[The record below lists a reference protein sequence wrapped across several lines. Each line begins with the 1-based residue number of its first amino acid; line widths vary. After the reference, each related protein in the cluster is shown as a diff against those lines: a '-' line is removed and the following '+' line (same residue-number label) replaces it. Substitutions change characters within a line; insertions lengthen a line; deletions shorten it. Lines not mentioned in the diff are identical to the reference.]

1 MEVLLGRS
9 HAEKQVLFTW
19 AFGVVPSGLSL
30 SWPDMSQYMRLLSV
44 SDESADSEGSASMA
58 VGLSAYLAEGG
69 DGLGQDSRVRLP
81 SVGGHEVPA
90 ARCSVFARDFR

>member
-69 DGLGQDSRVRLP
+69 RRTRPRQPRTTPLRRGTRGAGCKMQRVRP
-81 SVGGHEVPA
+81 
-90 ARCSVFARDFR
+90 